1 MTESRPVRLA
11 LIQFESEL
19 GNPAKNTERA
29 CQMIAEAAEAGA
41 DLVLL
46 PELFSTGYQLNAIGP
61 ILGDL
66 VEPVDGPRC
75 ARCRRRPGPAG
86 ATLPPA
92 WPSPAS

>member
-11 LIQFESEL
+11 LIQFEAEL

-46 PELFSTGYQLNAIGP
+46 PDRFS
-61 ILGDL
+61 
-66 VEPVDGPRC
+66 
-75 ARCRRRPGPAG
+75 PAH
-86 ATLPPA
+86 PA